1 MIAKKLSSYD
11 VMSEFDIANDDD
23 NGPPGLTMRLRE
35 EIGEL
40 QPVVTAAV
48 LVTAAFRLKDER
60 GLVVALRRLATAVDV
75 LETQRERD

>member
-1 MIAKKLSSYD
+1 MITKKLSSND
-11 VMSEFDIANDDD
+11 ILNEFDAANDD
-23 NGPPGLTMRLRE
+23 GRRPGEIATWLRE
-35 EIGEL
+35 EISEL

-75 LETQRERD
+75 LETQRECD